1 MLLADQIGYIA
12 YIYGSGD
19 EMPDVLPPRNMNKS
33 MGLPDCSL
41 KLKP

>member
-19 EMPDVLPPRNMNKS
+19 EMPDVLPPQEI
-33 MGLPDCSL
+33 
-41 KLKP
+41 